1 MEEMTKAMPEP
12 DRSLKGLIIGFFKPF
27 LQFLQIVLIINLII
41 VIWVV
46 SMSLIAFSE
55 EMMEHSITIS
65 RKQSMDIQKIKDRL
79 TVQGMFAKSHY
90 DKPLKTAH
98 PRKGK

>member
-1 MEEMTKAMPEP
+1 
-12 DRSLKGLIIGFFKPF
+12 
-27 LQFLQIVLIINLII
+27 
-41 VIWVV
+41 
-46 SMSLIAFSE
+46 MSLIAFSE